1 MADVSYHGGE
11 VARLQPGGELTTD
24 RKGLVTG
31 QLVFK
36 VPPGKWGLM
45 PCVDSAHIHAGFCHM
60 EKRKVSFM
68 PGWWLVTC
76 DYTGCEPGSAADLD
90 DGDSSASSSADPSSS
105 STTDEAA
112 YASPPVYEFS
122 PGTGTEPIETHD
134 DFNKDT
140 MAGTPAHPKNGAIFL
155 DANGVRSS
163 DNSAGLF
170 SRFLLTSKYRGVQE
184 YYTANNSVWTKSWT
198 QTIAPHSASKGI
210 SVTKNP
216 PGPAPAFGGN
226 HNWLVLPTFYTK
238 RGRVYD
244 CRQTFLLSGPRGWDT
259 TIYKG

>member
-31 QLVFK
+31 QLVFL
-36 VPPGKWGLM
+36 VPPGKWGLV

-60 EKRKVSFM
+60 EKRKVAFT
-68 PGWWLVTC
+68 PGWWTVTC
-76 DYTGCEPGSAADLD
+76 DYTGCEPGSKEDLD
-90 DGDSSASSSADPSSS
+90 DDSSSSAGESSS
-105 STTDEAA
+105 SSSSGTAEAN
-112 YASPPVYEFS
+112 YASGAAYEFS
-122 PGTGTEPIETHD
+122 PGTGTEPI
-134 DFNKDT
+134 DT
-140 MAGTPAHPKNGAIFL
+140 CDNFVSEIGGTAAHPKNGAIFL
-155 DANGVRSS
+155 DANGIQTW
-163 DNSAGLF
+163 DNARGVF
-170 SRFLLTSKYRGVQE
+170 SRFLLSSKYKGVQE

-198 QTIAPHSASKGI
+198 QTIAPGSASRGI
-210 SVTKNP
+210 SVTTNP
-216 PGPAPAFGGN
+216 PGPSPSFGGK

-244 CRQTFLLSGPRGWDT
+244 CRQTFLLSGPRGWDS